1 VTAEHTASH
10 ITSHERAE
18 LMAEVASSLST
29 RTLNQFAAESR
40 ADGESL
46 ADALERYEIDYAW
59 HVLGSDRLRDETLS
73 LLEARL
79 GRRASVAERAC
90 IGDVLKDSAS
100 GLSSELLMSFDND
113 VAEQLASRLCAQHER
128 KGIAAMEAME

>member
-1 VTAEHTASH
+1 MTVEESIVAR
-10 ITSHERAE
+10 ERAE
-18 LMAEVASSLST
+18 LMAEISSSLST

-73 LLEARL
+73 LLEASL
-79 GRRASVAERAC
+79 GRPATDAQKARVGEALQASAVAQP
-90 IGDVLKDSAS
+90 
-100 GLSSELLMSFDND
+100 SESLMSFDSD
-113 VAEQLASRLCAQHER
+113 VPERLAARLCAQQER
-128 KGIAAMEAME
+128 KGVAAAEIMS

>member
-1 VTAEHTASH
+1 MTVEESIVAR
-10 ITSHERAE
+10 ERAE
-18 LMAEVASSLST
+18 LMAEISSSLCT

-59 HVLGSDRLRDETLS
+59 HVLGSERMRDETLS

-79 GRRASVAERAC
+79 GRPASDAQKAR
-90 IGDVLKDSAS
+90 IGEALQASALAQPTES
-100 GLSSELLMSFDND
+100 LMSFDND
-113 VAEQLASRLCAQHER
+113 VPERLAARLHALHHVELR
-128 KGIAAMEAME
+128 AAADALG